1 MAKAMPAL
9 AAVAVAARVALA
21 RLRLLAAAAA
31 ARLRPLAPRDARADA
46 AAAAAQLR
54 TLAPRDA
61 RADAAA
67 DKNEMCEGSV
77 HKGARG
83 LPYGYGQA
91 FAVRGAR
98 SFARRGWRGGGKP
111 WEHRSLSIDR
121 ELLTSA
127 RGLSA

>member
-9 AAVAVAARVALA
+9 AAVAARVALA

-31 ARLRPLAPRDARADA
+31 ARLR
-46 AAAAAQLR
+46 

-67 DKNEMCEGSV
+67 DKNKMCEGSV

-83 LPYGYGQA
+83 LP
-91 FAVRGAR
+91 FDM
-98 SFARRGWRGGGKP
+98 GKRP
-111 WEHRSLSIDR
+111 PSA
-121 ELLTSA
+121 A
-127 RGLSA
+127 RGRLPAAAGAAMENHGNTGRCQLTASC